1 VFAHPG
7 VLRNSPTLGAGETR
21 SEKRL
26 GATGLIVQL
35 MSLGVM
41 LVVGCAA
48 SGADHKG
55 TRIVEVSRGESS
67 LHLVIDDGGRGADVF
82 VDGTRSN
89 LRCRRSGSHLRCHF
103 MDLGN
108 PPHRVTVEAR
118 GNPPLRCWFKK
129 EGSKPRC
136 KHGGFPVK
144 RKTWYKDK

>member
-1 VFAHPG
+1 MFAHPG